1 MVLGICV
8 RVWVLL
14 QLSVIVVAALAA
26 RVWRLSQE
34 GLESSVLLKRPE
46 FIALMV
52 MLAVFVVAAIGLAV
66 VCNEHQK
73 KAKEMNGLYPN
84 AAYLV
89 APARGAEGELGR
101 RHETRHVSFVSSGRT
116 NPFSTPTSMAGL
128 VTLTV
133 FAALSGALPSSTAIT
148 ADLIGSGFAA
158 ATPLQQAWVV
168 MLFLAMAVTFF
179 AAMRGGLLASGQG
192 NRLCVVSSGDVS
204 AADGVLPAGALG
216 PETDF
221 NEVMAIHVHDANYR
235 GGAGNSRCNVI
246 SGRRFV
252 FQSTAVWRCCML

>member
-1 MVLGICV
+1 MSFKIKDEKLSAHIANPDGTRYMRQGLGV
-8 RVWVLL
+8 TTA
-14 QLSVIVVAALAA
+14 LSIIVVAALAA

-34 GLESSVLLKRPE
+34 GLESGVLLKRPE

-73 KAKEMNGLYPN
+73 KAREMNGLYLN
-84 AAYLV
+84 AAYL
-89 APARGAEGELGR
+89 APADEEEERGR
-101 RHETRHVSFVSSGRT
+101 RGETRHVSFASSSRT
-116 NPFSTPTSMAGL
+116 NPFSTPTAMAGL
-128 VTLTV
+128 VTLTI

-148 ADLIGSGFAA
+148 ADMIGSGFAA

-204 AADGVLPAGALG
+204 AADGVLPSGALG

-221 NEVMAIHVHDANYR
+221 NEVIAVHVHDANYR
-235 GGAGNSRCNVI
+235 GGGMNPV
-246 SGRRFV
+246 GR
-252 FQSTAVWRCCML
+252 M

>member
-1 MVLGICV
+1 MSFKIKDEKLSAHIANPDGTRYMRQGLGV
-8 RVWVLL
+8 TTA
-14 QLSVIVVAALAA
+14 LSIIVVAALAA

-34 GLESSVLLKRPE
+34 GLESGVLLKRPE

-73 KAKEMNGLYPN
+73 KAREMNGLYPN
-84 AAYLV
+84 AAYL
-89 APARGAEGELGR
+89 APANGEEEERGR
-101 RHETRHVSFVSSGRT
+101 RGETRHVSFASSSRT
-116 NPFSTPTSMAGL
+116 NPFSTPTAMAGL
-128 VTLTV
+128 VTLTI
-133 FAALSGALPSSTAIT
+133 FAALSGALPSSAAIT
-148 ADLIGSGFAA
+148 ADMIGSGFAA

-204 AADGVLPAGALG
+204 AADGVLPSGALG

-221 NEVMAIHVHDANYR
+221 NEVIAIHVHDAGYR
-235 GGAGNSRCNVI
+235 GGGVNPV
-246 SGRRFV
+246 GG
-252 FQSTAVWRCCML
+252 M

>member
-1 MVLGICV
+1 MSFKIKDEKLSAHIANPDSTRYMRQGLGV
-8 RVWVLL
+8 TTA
-14 QLSVIVVAALAA
+14 LSVIVVAALAA

-34 GLESSVLLKRPE
+34 GLESSVLLKRPQ

-73 KAKEMNGLYPN
+73 KAKEMNGLYPD
-84 AAYLV
+84 AAYLTT
-89 APARGAEGELGR
+89 PDKEGEEQGNR
-101 RHETRHVSFVSSGRT
+101 VRAVSFASSSRT
-116 NPFSTPTSMAGL
+116 NPFSTPTAMAGL

-133 FAALSGALPSSTAIT
+133 FAALSGALPSQTAIT
-148 ADLIGSGFAA
+148 AEMIGSGFAA

-221 NEVMAIHVHDANYR
+221 SEVVAIHVHNAGY
-235 GGAGNSRCNVI
+235 GGVGVNPAP
-246 SGRRFV
+246 
-252 FQSTAVWRCCML
+252 